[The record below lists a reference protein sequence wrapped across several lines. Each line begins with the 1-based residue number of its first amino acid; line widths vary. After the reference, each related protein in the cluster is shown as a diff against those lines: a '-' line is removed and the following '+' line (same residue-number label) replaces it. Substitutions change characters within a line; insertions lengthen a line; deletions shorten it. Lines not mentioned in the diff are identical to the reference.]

1 MNNEENADHIWGIED
16 RQDYVRISLQTIG
29 RKSST
34 SVGSFSLEERHE
46 KKEKSYL
53 AHLSLVAHGHGDEY
67 PAEARIERML
77 GDEEGGEEQCSSL

>member
-1 MNNEENADHIWGIED
+1 M
-16 RQDYVRISLQTIG
+16 RISLQTIG

-46 KKEKSYL
+46 KKEKIYL

-67 PAEARIERML
+67 QARTEIRL
-77 GDEEGGEEQCSSL
+77 GGEEGGEEQCSSL